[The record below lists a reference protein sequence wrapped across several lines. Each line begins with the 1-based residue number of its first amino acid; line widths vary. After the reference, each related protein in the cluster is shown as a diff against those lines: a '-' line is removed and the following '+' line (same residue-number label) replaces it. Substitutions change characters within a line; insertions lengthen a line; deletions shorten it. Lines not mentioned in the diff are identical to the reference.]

1 MKYSLTDFKEI
12 KDNNFDYTIPNDARE
27 LITLLANL
35 VGSPNYSKSPY
46 FIKNDKK
53 KNNKSHVVTDNWE
66 MLRNF
71 KTTELEK
78 KTGIEQDMVEIRSLL
93 NKLSKDNYDKI
104 KQQIME
110 KLKVFDDQEEFTQV
124 VSFLFSIASSNKF
137 YSSLYA
143 TLYKDIV
150 SVHKQIKHNFQS
162 TLNGYIERFNHIR
175 SCDPKEDYNLFCEI
189 NKENENRRA
198 ISSFIANLLLNNE
211 VDVATVI
218 TLIFKLQQ
226 MLLDNIKDKMKTE
239 EITEN
244 LFYLITIGLES
255 IVITDEWG
263 NIYDFMQSNSTRKDL
278 SNKIRFRFMDMLDY
292 TDKSM

>member
-1 MKYSLTDFKEI
+1 MMWKKVMC
-12 KDNNFDYTIPNDARE
+12 N
-27 LITLLANL
+27 
-35 VGSPNYSKSPY
+35 
-46 FIKNDKK
+46 KK
-53 KNNKSHVVTDNWE
+53 KIKVI
-66 MLRNF
+66 LCGGG
-71 KTTELEK
+71 
-78 KTGIEQDMVEIRSLL
+78 TGGHIFPMISVASQFR
-93 NKLSKDNYDKI
+93 
-104 KQQIME
+104 
-110 KLKVFDDQEEFTQV
+110 KV
-124 VSFLFSIASSNKF
+124 
-137 YSSLYA
+137 
-143 TLYKDIV
+143 
-150 SVHKQIKHNFQS
+150 
-162 TLNGYIERFNHIR
+162 
-175 SCDPKEDYNLFCEI
+175 